1 MADGK
6 TVPTATLESVG
17 TIHVQLGEMIEV
29 GGGPKGTRVIVDVV
43 AAEMESEKIKASLAT
58 NDAADWLTVSADG
71 STGCLDV
78 RLTLKTDDGEFIYV
92 EYQGR
97 ANMAEG
103 SIATAPTFQTGS
115 EKYGW
120 LNSVQA
126 VAAGNVN
133 LETGEL
139 VYHLYE
145 VKIDISQLYTR
156 I

>member
-6 TVPTATLESVG
+6 TIPEATLESVG
-17 TIHVQLGEMIEV
+17 TIKVQLGDMVEV
-29 GGGPKGTRVIVDVV
+29 GGGPKGTRIVVDVV
-43 AAEMESEKIKASLAT
+43 SAEMNSDKIKASLAT

-78 RLTLKTDDGEFIYV
+78 RLTLKTDDDQFVYV

-97 ANMAEG
+97 ADMG
-103 SIATAPTFQTGS
+103 KGLIATAPTFQTGS
-115 EKYGW
+115 EKYAW

-133 LETGEL
+133 LDTGEL
-139 VYHLYE
+139 MYHLYE
-145 VKIDISQLYTR
+145 VKISV
-156 I
+156 

>member
-6 TVPTATLESVG
+6 TIPKATLESVG
-17 TIHVQLGEMIEV
+17 TIKVQLGDMVEV
-29 GGGPKGTRVIVDVV
+29 GGGPKGTRIVVDVV
-43 AAEMESEKIKASLAT
+43 SAEMDSDKIKASLAT

-78 RLTLKTDDGEFIYV
+78 RLTLKTDDGQFVYV

-97 ANMAEG
+97 ADMG
-103 SIATAPTFQTGS
+103 KGLIATAPTFQTGS
-115 EKYGW
+115 EKYAW

-133 LETGEL
+133 LDTGEL
-139 VYHLYE
+139 MYHLYE
-145 VKIDISQLYTR
+145 VKVSV
-156 I
+156 

>member
-6 TVPTATLESVG
+6 TIPKATLESVG
-17 TIHVQLGEMIEV
+17 TIKVQLGDMVEV
-29 GGGPKGTRVIVDVV
+29 GGGPKGTRIVVDVV
-43 AAEMESEKIKASLAT
+43 SAEMDSDKIKASLAT

-78 RLTLKTDDGEFIYV
+78 RLTLKTDDGQFVYV

-97 ANMAEG
+97 ADMG
-103 SIATAPTFQTGS
+103 KGLIATAPTFQTGS
-115 EKYGW
+115 EKYAW

-133 LETGEL
+133 LDTGEL
-139 VYHLYE
+139 MYHLYE
-145 VKIDISQLYTR
+145 VKISV
-156 I
+156 

>member
-6 TVPTATLESVG
+6 IVPVAKLESVG
-17 TIHVQLGEMIEV
+17 TISIKLGDVIEV
-29 GGGPKGTRVIVDVV
+29 GDGPKGKRIVVDVLSL
-43 AAEMESEKIKASLAT
+43 ELKSEKVNATLAT
-58 NDAADWLTVSADG
+58 NDAADWLTLSSDG
-71 STGCLDV
+71 AIGCLDV

-103 SIATAPTFQTGS
+103 LIAAAPTFQTGS
-115 EKYGW
+115 QKYGW

-126 VAAGNVN
+126 VVAGNVN
-133 LETGEL
+133 LETGDL

-145 VKIDISQLYTR
+145 VVVSLP
-156 I
+156 

>member
-6 TVPTATLESVG
+6 TIPKATLESVG
-17 TIHVQLGEMIEV
+17 TIKVQLCDMVEV
-29 GGGPKGTRVIVDVV
+29 GGGPKGTRIVVDVV
-43 AAEMESEKIKASLAT
+43 SAEMNSDKIKASLAT

-78 RLTLKTDDGEFIYV
+78 RLTLKTDDGQFVYV

-97 ANMAEG
+97 ADMG
-103 SIATAPTFQTGS
+103 KGLIATAPTFQTGS

-133 LETGEL
+133 LDTGEL
-139 VYHLYE
+139 MYHLYE
-145 VKIDISQLYTR
+145 VKVAV
-156 I
+156 